1 MKKYIITAILFC
13 STAIP
18 VFAQHDHEAHQ
29 QAAASTLHTI
39 SNSSLAQLLTSYYTI
54 KDALAGDNADLASK
68 AAASFL
74 KVIHEMDNNTSSA
87 GSIRP
92 LVNDATI
99 IADAKD
105 IKKQRD
111 AFAGL
116 SVKMF
121 ALAKSTRLSS
131 NPVYYSYCPMKK
143 AYWLTNSRE
152 IKNPYYGSKM
162 SSCGKIVETLN

>member
-13 STAIP
+13 STAIS
-18 VFAQHDHEAHQ
+18 VFAQHDHETHR
-29 QAAASTLHTI
+29 QATASTLHTN
-39 SNSSLAQLLTSYYTI
+39 SNSGLAQLLASYYTI

-74 KVIHEMDNNTSSA
+74 QVIHEIDNNTASG
-87 GSIRP
+87 GSI
-92 LVNDATI
+92 LALAKDATI
-99 IADAKD
+99 IAGTKD

-111 AFAGL
+111 TFAGM

-143 AYWLTNSRE
+143 AYWLTNSKE
-152 IKNPYYGSKM
+152 IKNPYYGAKM
-162 SSCGKIVETLN
+162 PACGNITETLN